1 MEKQEKKNKNTE
13 AKRFSYTF
21 TPVML
26 VLIIGV
32 LLLCGAGI
40 AVSVWRIVQFGIKGF
55 NDVIKYP
62 FLIAVC
68 VFCIVFVV
76 CVFIRSQYVVS
87 GDKLITQFGFI
98 KSSYDI
104 KKITALTFDRDTNK
118 LTVYFG
124 EEYMLLA
131 VNPTWN
137 EQFVRAIL
145 DVNSSIDY
153 SFTLTEIKH

>member
-1 MEKQEKKNKNTE
+1 MEKQDKKNKNTQV
-13 AKRFSYTF
+13 KRFSYTF

-32 LLLCGAGI
+32 LLLCSAGI
-40 AVSVWRIVQFGIKGF
+40 AVSIWRIVQFGIKSF

-68 VFCIVFVV
+68 VFCIVFVIS
-76 CVFIRSQYVVS
+76 VFIRSQYIVS

-118 LTVYFG
+118 LTVNFG
-124 EEYMLLA
+124 EEYALLA
-131 VNPTWN
+131 VNPEWN
-137 EQFVRAIL
+137 EQLVRAIL
-145 DVNSSIDY
+145 DVNNSIDY